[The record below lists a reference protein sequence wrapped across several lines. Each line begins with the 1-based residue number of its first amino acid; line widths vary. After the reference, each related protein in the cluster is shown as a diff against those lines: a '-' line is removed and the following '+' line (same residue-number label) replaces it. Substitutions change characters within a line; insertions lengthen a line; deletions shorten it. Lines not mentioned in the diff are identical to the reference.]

1 MIQIKF
7 TYINNSSVTVCN
19 CYIMKI
25 IIIKQLVERTQNPI
39 CNCPWLLQN
48 LKEII
53 ENFVKFI
60 NIANETLLKF
70 RIYVKRN
77 FTSNY

>member
-7 TYINNSSVTVCN
+7 AYINNSSVTVCD
-19 CYIMKI
+19 CYEKKKN
-25 IIIKQLVERTQNPI
+25 IKQLVERTQSPI

-77 FTSNY
+77 SSSN